1 MMLRF
6 DTKAQRIALIAC
18 FLLFLS
24 RLSPAQAPL
33 SADAEISLLTGSPGN
48 ALYTTFG
55 HSAIRVRDP
64 HQSLDLVF
72 NYGTFDFSTPNFYMK
87 FLRGKLDYM
96 LSVESFERF
105 QLGYYYGNQWVIEQV
120 LGLDSVQ
127 KQTVFNHLAIN
138 YRPENRYYKYD
149 FFFDNCATRIRDL
162 FDNSLGDRL
171 ISRHPER
178 WTSQPATFRT
188 LLRHYLTGWQMW
200 SGLGIDIILGMP
212 TDRAALPDEYL
223 FLPDFMAETYR
234 LSQVITETGEAQ
246 NYVKNEETIIT
257 NRPKPDPPGFL
268 MPRPVTWMLLAAI
281 GLLTALGFY
290 LKKPLRAIDVFLFG
304 LAGAIGALIVFLWF
318 FTEHSATKNNLNIL
332 WAWPSHL
339 PLLFLFFR
347 SGKNVFF
354 KRYLL
359 AYISIL
365 AVLLG
370 SWAWLPQHLNPALIP
385 ILILL
390 ILRSALH
397 LYIYPFQSSNKN
409 APGSINN

>member
-1 MMLRF
+1 MLRF
-6 DTKAQRIALIAC
+6 GTDAQRIALIAC
-18 FLLFLS
+18 FLLSLS

-96 LSVESFERF
+96 LSVESFDRF
-105 QLGYYYGNQWVIEQV
+105 QLGYYYGNQLVIEQV
-120 LGLDSVQ
+120 LHLDSAQ
-127 KQTVFNHLAIN
+127 KQTVFNYLAVN
-138 YRPENRYYKYD
+138 YRPENRFYKYD

-171 ISRHPER
+171 ISRYPEK
-178 WTSQPATFRT
+178 WTTQPATFRT
-188 LLRHYLTGWQMW
+188 LLRHYLTGWHMW
-200 SGLGIDIILGMP
+200 SGLGIDIILGIP
-212 TDRAALPDEYL
+212 TDRAALPNEYL

-234 LSQVITETGEAQ
+234 LSQVVTDKGEAQ
-246 NYVKNEETIIT
+246 SYVMSEETIIT
-257 NRPKPDPPGFL
+257 NRPEPDPPGLL
-268 MPRPVTWMLLAAI
+268 MPRPVTWTLFAAV

-290 LKKPLRAIDVFLFG
+290 LRKPLRAIDVFLFG
-304 LAGAIGALIVFLWF
+304 LAGAIGVLIVFLWF

-332 WAWPSHL
+332 WAWPFHIPFL
-339 PLLFLFFR
+339 FLLFRFEK
-347 SGKNVFF
+347 SVFF
-354 KRYLL
+354 KLYLI
-359 AYISIL
+359 AYISTL

-385 ILILL
+385 LL
-390 ILRSALH
+390 IALMLRSSLH
-397 LYIYPFQSSNKN
+397 LINYRLQSSNKN
-409 APGSINN
+409 APGSIYN